1 MQATG
6 YVPEPDEPE
15 NLNDALKS
23 RDAALWK
30 LAVEDEYI
38 SLTDNKTWTLSTLPP
53 DRTAIKSRWV
63 FTVKLGVRGAT
74 PRFKAKIVA
83 KGYSQRPGIDYDE
96 TFAPVAKQKTLRT
109 VLSFVAASTSK
120 CVN

>member
-38 SLTDNKTWTLSTLPP
+38 PLTDNKTWTLSTLPP
-53 DRTAIKSRWV
+53 DRTAIKSR
-63 FTVKLGVRGAT
+63 
-74 PRFKAKIVA
+74 
-83 KGYSQRPGIDYDE
+83 
-96 TFAPVAKQKTLRT
+96 
-109 VLSFVAASTSK
+109 
-120 CVN
+120 